1 MPTVK
6 QGQNIFDL
14 ALQGYG
20 TIEQVVKLAYEND
33 MLLDVLPTAGD
44 EYTVD
49 LAEGDNAV
57 KQFIVDRDWF
67 YNNAGVESTEFL
79 LANDEDFLLA
89 KLDIKI
95 KQK

>member
-20 TIEQVVKLAYEND
+20 TIDEVVQLAFDND
-33 MLLDVLPTAGD
+33 ILLDELPTPGT
-44 EYTVD
+44 EYVVD
-49 LAEGDNAV
+49 LAAGDNAV
-57 KQFIVDRDWF
+57 KQFIVDREWF
-67 YNNAGVESTEFL
+67 YNNAGVEATEFL
-79 LANDEDFLLA
+79 LANDSDALIA
-89 KLDIKI
+89 KLDVKI

>member
-20 TIEQVVKLAYEND
+20 TIEQVVKLAFDND
-33 MLLDVLPTAGD
+33 MLLDVLPTPGT

-49 LAEGDNAV
+49 LTLGDNAV
-57 KQFIVDRDWF
+57 KQFIVDLNWF
-67 YNNAGVESTEFL
+67 YNNAGVEATEFL
-79 LANDEDFLLA
+79 LANDEDVLLA
-89 KLDIKI
+89 KVDIKI